1 MAQQTTGDELLG
13 LAHVSKRK
21 PSMHPMD
28 ILDNLGNDCRQFE
41 V

>member
-1 MAQQTTGDELLG
+1 MVQQTTGNELLG

-28 ILDNLGNDCRQFE
+28 IPDNLGNDCRQFE

>member
-1 MAQQTTGDELLG
+1 MVQETTGDELLG
-13 LAHVSKRK
+13 LARGSKRK